1 LPTVHIVIAGA
12 GEVGFFL
19 ARAFYQ
25 SGNDVAI
32 IESAGPAADR
42 AETLDA
48 KVVRGSAA
56 SLANLNE
63 AGIEKAGLFL
73 GVTSSDE
80 TNMIACALAKQ
91 ADCRTIARING
102 RDFMNEPVSTT
113 RYKSLGID
121 VAVCPDLV
129 AAHRIAGTLT
139 SPTMLDT
146 TAFAGGRIQVFEV
159 KPGPE
164 APILG
169 KPVQSVQWPDYVN
182 LCAILREPDVVI
194 PHGLDVIRRGDSV
207 VLTLLQGAD
216 MPALGALLD
225 LPDRIVRAAP
235 IEKVIVAG
243 ATRIG
248 IHISHLLEGK
258 ADITLVEPDERLCRM
273 AGEELT
279 STLVV
284 HGAYTDRDLLEDE
297 GIAETDAF
305 VGATE
310 RDGANILSCLLA
322 KRLGARRVLSL
333 LDEADLRPYVGE
345 IGIEHTTSPRY
356 AAVAAILQ
364 NAHADPAFDTLHVLS
379 EGEARVLE
387 VRVSPDAKIGGLP
400 LKRTKVPADTIVAAV
415 VRGDDALIP
424 HGDFVIQSGDRLIL
438 FARTDA
444 ISKLKKVL

>member
-1 LPTVHIVIAGA
+1 VHIVIAGG

-25 SGNDVAI
+25 SGHDVAI
-32 IESAGPAADR
+32 IEAGGLAADR

-56 SLANLNE
+56 SLTSLSE

-91 ADCRTIARING
+91 AKCRTIARING
-102 RDFMNEPVSTT
+102 RDFMSEPLSAT

-129 AAHRIAGTLT
+129 AAHRIADFLG

-146 TAFAGGRIQVFEV
+146 NAFAGGRIQVFEA
-159 KPGPE
+159 KPGPN

-169 KPVQSVQWPDYVN
+169 KPVQAVQWPDYVN
-182 LCAILREPDVVI
+182 LCAILREPDVII
-194 PHGLDVIRRGDSV
+194 PHGLDVIRQNDSV
-207 VLTLLQGAD
+207 VLTMLQDAD

-225 LPDRIVRAAP
+225 LPGRLVRAAP

-248 IHISHLLEGK
+248 THICHLLEGK
-258 ADITLVEPDERLCRM
+258 ADVTLVDPDEQLCRQ
-273 AGEELT
+273 AGEELS

-284 HGAYTDRDLLEDE
+284 HGAYTDKDLLEDE
-297 GIAETDAF
+297 GIDQTDAF

-364 NAHADPAFDTLHVLS
+364 NARVDPSFDTLHVLS
-379 EGEARVLE
+379 NGEARVLE
-387 VRVSPDAKIGGLP
+387 VRVSPDAKLEGTP
-400 LKRTKVPADTIVAAV
+400 LKRAKLPADTIVAAV
-415 VRGDDALIP
+415 VRGDEAVIP
-424 HGDFVIQSGDRLIL
+424 HGDFVIRASDRLIL

-444 ISKLKKVL
+444 LAKLKKLL

>member
-1 LPTVHIVIAGA
+1 MHIVIAGA

-25 SGNDVAI
+25 SGHDIAI
-32 IESAGPAADR
+32 IEAKGSAADR

-56 SLANLNE
+56 SLASLNE

-91 ADCRTIARING
+91 AECRTMARING
-102 RDFMNEPVSTT
+102 RDFMTEPISTT

-129 AAHRIAGTLT
+129 AAHRIADFLS

-146 TAFAGGRIQVFEV
+146 NAFAGGRIQVFEV
-159 KPGPE
+159 KPGPG
-164 APILG
+164 APIIG
-169 KPVQSVQWPDYVN
+169 KPVQSVQWPEYVN

-194 PHGLDVIRRGDSV
+194 PHGLDVIRKNDSA
-207 VLTLLQGAD
+207 VLTLLQDAD

-225 LPDRIVRAAP
+225 LPERLMRAAP
-235 IEKVIVAG
+235 IEKVFIAG

-248 IHISHLLEGK
+248 VHISHMLEGK
-258 ADITLVEPDERLCRM
+258 ADVTLVEPDEQLCRM
-273 AGEELT
+273 AGEELS

-322 KRLGARRVLSL
+322 KRLGAKRVLSL

-356 AAVAAILQ
+356 AAVAALLQ
-364 NAHADPAFDTLHVLS
+364 NAHVDPSFDTLHVLS
-379 EGEARVLE
+379 EGDARVLE
-387 VRVSPDAKIGGLP
+387 VRVSSDAKLEGTT
-400 LKRTKVPADTIVAAV
+400 LKRAKLPADTIVAAV
-415 VRGDDALIP
+415 VRGDEALIP
-424 HGDFVIQSGDRLIL
+424 HGDFVIRAGDRLII

-444 ISKLKKVL
+444 LSKLKKVL

>member
-1 LPTVHIVIAGA
+1 VAAVHIVIAGG

-25 SGNDVAI
+25 SGHDVAI
-32 IESAGPAADR
+32 IEAGSAAADR

-56 SLANLNE
+56 SLASLNE

-102 RDFMNEPVSTT
+102 RDFMSEPVSTT

-129 AAHRIAGTLT
+129 AAHRIANFLT

-146 TAFAGGRIQVFEV
+146 NAFAGGRIQVFEA
-159 KPGPE
+159 KPGAQ
-164 APILG
+164 APIVG

-182 LCAILREPDVVI
+182 LCAILREPDIII
-194 PHGLDVIRRGDSV
+194 PHGLDVIRKNDSV
-207 VLTLLQGAD
+207 ALTMLQDAD

-225 LPDRIVRAAP
+225 MPAQFLQADP

-248 IHISHLLEGK
+248 IHISRLLEGK
-258 ADITLVEPDERLCRM
+258 ANITLVDPDERLCRL

-322 KRLGARRVLSL
+322 KRLGAKRVLSL

-364 NAHADPAFDTLHVLS
+364 NAHVDPSFDTLHVLS

-387 VRVSPDAKIGGLP
+387 VRVLPDAKVAGVP
-400 LKRTKVPADTIVAAV
+400 LKRARLPADTIVAAV
-415 VRGDDALIP
+415 VRGDEAVIP
-424 HGDFVIQSGDRLIL
+424 HGDFQIQAGDRLIM

-444 ISKLKKVL
+444 LGKLKKIL